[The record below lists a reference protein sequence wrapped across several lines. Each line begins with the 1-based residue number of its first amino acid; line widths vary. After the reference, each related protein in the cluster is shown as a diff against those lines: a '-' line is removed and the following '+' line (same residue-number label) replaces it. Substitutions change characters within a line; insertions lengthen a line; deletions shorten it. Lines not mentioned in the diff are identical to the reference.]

1 MRPSICR
8 LFPLT
13 ILIGVLVSTTAAA
26 TPTFSR
32 DGAAPTVRAVA
43 VHGDEIVVTVSNAAP
58 QTARQTV
65 LFRVITTE
73 GETDMAIPVTVS
85 GGGTAQVTAEAS
97 APVLCV
103 LPLGVVLDD
112 GVPF

>member
-43 VHGDEIVVTVSNAAP
+43 VHGNEIVVTVSNVAP
-58 QTARQTV
+58 QTARQPCSSGDHHRRGNGHGDPSHR
-65 LFRVITTE
+65 LRWRD
-73 GETDMAIPVTVS
+73 GPGH
-85 GGGTAQVTAEAS
+85 GGGLRSRPLRV
-97 APVLCV
+97 
-103 LPLGVVLDD
+103 PLGVVLDD